1 MFTSAWGGVCVAG
14 DDDDDDDD
22 DHDNEMPLNNHEALV
37 GVWKCYI
44 VPSFVKLLGR
54 PTQ

>member
-22 DHDNEMPLNNHEALV
+22 DHDNEND
-37 GVWKCYI
+37 
-44 VPSFVKLLGR
+44 
-54 PTQ
+54 